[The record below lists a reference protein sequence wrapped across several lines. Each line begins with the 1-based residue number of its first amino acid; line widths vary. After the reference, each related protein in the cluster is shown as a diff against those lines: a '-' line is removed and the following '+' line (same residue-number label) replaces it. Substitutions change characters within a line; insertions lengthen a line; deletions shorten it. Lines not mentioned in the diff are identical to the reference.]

1 MEKVITIEDIAREAG
16 VGKGTVDR
24 VLHNRGRVAA
34 ETRDRVLKCIEE
46 LGYKPNTAARMLA
59 KTRIYKIAVIYHDE
73 QKEFWGQIR
82 KGVEK
87 AQEEFAPMGVKVD
100 YLLLPYI
107 DVQKQLNA
115 IQSAIDHKYDGL
127 AIVPYQSPR
136 IVELLNSAIKN
147 GLQVVTFNSKEK
159 KINCSYIG
167 QDGYK
172 SGQTAGKL
180 LSMIAEKESNY
191 AVISATN
198 RIMTHVDE
206 RNEGFQDS
214 INRYRKDMKLEGVY
228 TFPEDNEFVYTK
240 VKSLVQEKDID
251 AIYVTTAMT
260 GTVAKAVNDADISKK
275 IFLMGH
281 DLTETNVKYLKK
293 GIIDILIG
301 QEPERQSYEA
311 VSRICRKLLTDEKIE
326 DDIYTG
332 IHVYVQENIDN
343 NEELNNG

>member
-1 MEKVITIEDIAREAG
+1 MEKVITIEDVAREAG

-34 ETRDRVLKCIEE
+34 ETRERVLKCIEE

-59 KTRIYKIAVIYHDE
+59 KTRTYKIAVIYHDE

-100 YLLLPYI
+100 YLLLPCI
-107 DVQKQLNA
+107 DVQKQLDA

-127 AIVPYQSPR
+127 AIVPYQSPK
-136 IVELLNSAIKN
+136 IVEFLNDAIKN

-180 LSMIAEKESNY
+180 LTMVAEKECRY

-198 RIMTHVDE
+198 RIMTHVDK
-206 RNEGFQDS
+206 RNKGFQES
-214 INRYRKDMKLEGVY
+214 IQRYRKDMELVGIY
-228 TFPEDNEFVYTK
+228 TFPEDNDYVYTK
-240 VKSLVQEKDID
+240 VKELVREID
-251 AIYVTTAMT
+251 LDAVYVTTAIT
-260 GTVAKAVNDADISKK
+260 GTVARAIEDSGISKK

-281 DLTETNVKYLKK
+281 DLTETNVRYLKK
-293 GIIDILIG
+293 GVIDILIG

-332 IHVYVQENIDN
+332 IHVYVQENIENSD
-343 NEELNNG
+343 